1 MIPGAITATQEL
13 APESA
18 ALATDAKPK
27 RIKRTNQQM
36 ADLLDGVHTIL
47 GEYDEPITIRHL
59 FYRCANSGM
68 IGKTEKEYD
77 NLRSHLAKWRR
88 QRLIQFDKFI
98 DATRFHYGEE
108 CFNDLG
114 DYLEHCAQA
123 YRLNL
128 WRDSGYHVEVW
139 VEKDAVAAMV
149 SSIAQE
155 WNLKTF
161 VGRGDPSMSSL
172 HSAARTFNAHRRYGR
187 TPVILYIGDYDES
200 GLAIPKTI
208 KKKLLEDHNC
218 EVEFYRVGIIKEHIL
233 QFNLPTRPA
242 KGDRRGESIEYAV
255 DIDAMKPA
263 DIRAILSKEIESYID
278 PDQLERMRLIE
289 VAERETLESINLD
302 DLTQ

>member
-1 MIPGAITATQEL
+1 MSPPTIT
-13 APESA
+13 
-18 ALATDAKPK
+18 KPK
-27 RIKRTNQQM
+27 RIKRTKNQM
-36 ADLLDGVHTIL
+36 SELLDGVHIIL

-59 FYRCANSGM
+59 FYRCANCGM

-77 NLRSHLAKWRR
+77 NLRGHLAKWRR

-98 DATRFHYGEE
+98 DATRFHYGKA

-114 DYLEHCAQA
+114 EYLESCAKS

-155 WNLKTF
+155 WNLQTF

-172 HSAARTFNAHRRYGR
+172 HSAAEQFNYYRRHGR
-187 TPVILYIGDYDES
+187 KPVILYIGDYDES

-208 KKKLLEDHNC
+208 EKKLLADHDC
-218 EVEFYRVGIIKEHIL
+218 EVELIRVGIIEEHIHR
-233 QFNLPTRPA
+233 FNLPTRPA
-242 KGDRRGESIEYAV
+242 KGDRRGESIIAAV
-255 DIDAMKPA
+255 DIDAMKPE
-263 DIRAILSKEIESYID
+263 DLRSILQKEIESFID
-278 PDQLERMRLIE
+278 HDQLQRMRLIE
-289 VAERETLESINLD
+289 ESERETLTAIAIDKILN
-302 DLTQ
+302 Q